1 MERIMMMWGDIKF
14 SIDTLAYQQFT
25 TTYGWVWASQK
36 RFGQTDSLQY
46 TGQENPKANL
56 KGVIF
61 TQFEKVGTGQIDKV
75 VYQANLGKPQLLI
88 SGTGDVMGY
97 WCLTKLQDSKSKF
110 MQAGLAKKQDFT
122 MDLIFYG
129 KTLSN

>member
-1 MERIMMMWGDIKF
+1 MERIMLKWGGIKF
-14 SIDTLAYQQFT
+14 SIDTLAYQQFV
-25 TTYGWVWASQK
+25 TTYSWTWASQK

-46 TGQENPKANL
+46 TGEDNPKASL

-61 TQFEKVGTGQIDKV
+61 TCFEKVGVNQIDKV
-75 VYQANLGKPQLLI
+75 VVQGNLGKPQLLV

-97 WCLTKLQDSKSKF
+97 WCLTTVQKTESKF

-122 MDLIFYG
+122 MELIFYG
-129 KTLSN
+129 KTLFN